1 MAANGNKQAAID
13 FLEGVASG
21 RVREAYDR
29 YVAKD
34 FRHHNPYFRGD
45 AGSLRD
51 GMEQNAREHP
61 KKRLDVLKALED
73 GDLVA
78 IYSRVRHEPEEAG
91 YAVFHLFRFEG
102 DRIAEMWD
110 VGQAVPEP
118 LVNEYGMF

>member
-1 MAANGNKQAAID
+1 MTTKGRKQAAID
-13 FLEGVASG
+13 FLHDVASG

-29 YVAKD
+29 WVAKD
-34 FRHHNPYFRGD
+34 FKHHNPYFRGD
-45 AGSLRD
+45 AESLRN

-78 IYSRVRHEPEEAG
+78 IYSRVRHEPEEVG

-102 DRIAEMWD
+102 DRIAELWD

-118 LVNEYGMF
+118 LVNQYGMF